1 LTDVA
6 TASMLRREGS
16 MRSILR
22 RSSDSSSTRWMRSG
36 RPFSPF
42 VPSIVTPSLVATAT
56 LSRTGARASP
66 TSASLT

>member
-1 LTDVA
+1 
-6 TASMLRREGS
+6 